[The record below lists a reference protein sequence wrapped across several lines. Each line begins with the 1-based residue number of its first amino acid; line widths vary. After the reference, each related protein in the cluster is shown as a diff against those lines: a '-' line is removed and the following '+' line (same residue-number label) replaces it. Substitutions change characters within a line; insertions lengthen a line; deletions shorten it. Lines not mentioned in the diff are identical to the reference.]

1 MDDPREG
8 FGAVAW
14 TAMAWAALVCALL
27 LVCGGCR
34 TAGSADQAARLNLR
48 DVTVTGDLVLSVGSG
63 DRTQETTQSAGK
75 DVGVSGLAAQAT
87 DNAVGVGGGT
97 TSKGA
102 GGTATQKGPTK

>member
-1 MDDPREG
+1 MKAWG
-8 FGAVAW
+8 SAVA
-14 TAMAWAALVCALL
+14 V
-27 LVCGGCR
+27 VCGLALAAGCR
-34 TAGSADQAARLNLR
+34 TAGTADQTARLSLR
-48 DVTVTGDLVLSVGSG
+48 DVSVTGDLVLSVGSG

-75 DVGVSGLAAQAT
+75 EVGVSGLAAQAT